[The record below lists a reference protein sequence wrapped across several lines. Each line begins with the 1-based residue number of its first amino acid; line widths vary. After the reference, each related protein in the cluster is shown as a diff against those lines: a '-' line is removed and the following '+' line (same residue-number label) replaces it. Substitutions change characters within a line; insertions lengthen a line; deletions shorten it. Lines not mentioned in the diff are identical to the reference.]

1 MEESVKKTVTENTVV
16 VYSKTWC
23 SYCTEVKTLFKRL
36 GVQPLVIELDELGPQ
51 GPQLQKVLGRLTG
64 QHTVPNVFVGGK
76 HIGGCTDTVKLNRK
90 GDLEL
95 MLAEANVVV
104 ENLQRI
110 WRDQMATLVSSQ
122 TYIYHCYTR
131 KRALDK
137 ARRFSRHSLRERR
150 DFSPQNPR
158 FWPLTITTKHQPL
171 SFSTVCSAAD
181 EPSSSSSSEISAD
194 ARIRSEV
201 LTPFRS
207 VRMFFYLAFIAS
219 ASLGGLIATSRLI
232 GALANPAR
240 SGEVLEIL
248 KGLGIDVG
256 AASLFA
262 FLYFRENKTKNA
274 QMARLSRE
282 ENLAKLKMRVEENN
296 KVISVGDLRG
306 VARLVICAG
315 PAEYIEEAFKRSREF
330 TQGLV
335 ERGVVVVAYATDG
348 KSPVLEF
355 DETDIADEEMSQR
368 RRRLWRVAPVFVS
381 EWDKW
386 LDEQKKLAGVSSDSP
401 VYLSLRLDGRV
412 RGSGVGYPPWQAFV
426 AQLPPVKGIWT
437 GLLDGMDGRV

>member
-1 MEESVKKTVTENTVV
+1 M
-16 VYSKTWC
+16 
-23 SYCTEVKTLFKRL
+23 
-36 GVQPLVIELDELGPQ
+36 
-51 GPQLQKVLGRLTG
+51 
-64 QHTVPNVFVGGK
+64 
-76 HIGGCTDTVKLNRK
+76 
-90 GDLEL
+90 
-95 MLAEANVVV
+95 A
-104 ENLQRI
+104 
-110 WRDQMATLVSSQ
+110 ATLVSSQ
-122 TYIYHCYTR
+122 AYSYHCHLS
-131 KRALDK
+131 KRTLNQAKEPYSPL
-137 ARRFSRHSLRERR
+137 RFSRHNHIERR
-150 DFSPQNPR
+150 DFSLKNTR
-158 FWPLTITTKHQPL
+158 FLILTITRKQKPL
-171 SFSTVCSAAD
+171 SFNTVCFAAD
-181 EPSSSSSSEISAD
+181 EPSEISAD

-201 LTPFRS
+201 LSPFRS

-240 SGEVLEIL
+240 SGEVLEIV
-248 KGLGIDVG
+248 KGLGIDIG

-282 ENLAKLKMRVEENN
+282 ENLAKLRMRVEENN

-306 VARLVICAG
+306 IARLVICAG
-315 PAEYIEEAFKRSREF
+315 PADYIEEAFKRSREF

-355 DETDIADEEMSQR
+355 DETDDNADEEMSQR

-381 EWDKW
+381 EWEKW